1 MNKMNKMMNK
11 MNQIKITNEA
21 WQKIL
26 QILRKTNN
34 PYGLLYSAK
43 TGGCNGFSFELL
55 PMTKDIHKQITNTKF
70 TTILT
75 NDGSFGS
82 PSGNVYIDPLSEMYL
97 LGTTIDYVKEDF
109 SKKIYESKFIY
120 EADKNIMTK
129 CGCGTSFSPTID
141 SIL

>member
-1 MNKMNKMMNK
+1 MTNI
-11 MNQIKITNEA
+11 QITKSA
-21 WQKIL
+21 WQKIG
-26 QILRKTNN
+26 QILHKTKN

-55 PMTKDIHKQITNTKF
+55 PMTKDIHKKIRQTKF

-82 PSGNVYIDPLSEMYL
+82 PSGNVYVDPLSEMYL

-120 EADKNIMTK
+120 EADKNLMTK
-129 CGCGTSFSPTID
+129 CGCGTSFSPKTID